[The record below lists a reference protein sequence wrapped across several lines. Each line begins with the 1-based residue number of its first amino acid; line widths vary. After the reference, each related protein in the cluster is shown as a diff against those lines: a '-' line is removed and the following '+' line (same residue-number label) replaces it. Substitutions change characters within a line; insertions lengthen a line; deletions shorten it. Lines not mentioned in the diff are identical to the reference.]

1 MVPGRLLEFTPAMNE
16 TMSDLPHDLLG
27 GLPGVLEVQSYGE
40 RLHVLVD
47 DPVLRRPQL
56 ERRLA
61 AAGIAHDELRET
73 PVHMEEAFI
82 HLVQE
87 QRHLLGEDHPHA
99 QVLKERAA

>member
-1 MVPGRLLEFTPAMNE
+1 MRDS
-16 TMSDLPHDLLG
+16 MSDLPYDLLV

-40 RLHVLVD
+40 RLRVLVD
-47 DPVLRRPQL
+47 DPALRRPQL
-56 ERRLA
+56 SAVLA

-99 QVLKERAA
+99 QLLKERAA